1 MSKARV
7 QKLDDLGFEWGPTHI
22 PPTIP
27 TWNERLGDLIRYKAE
42 HGHCNVPQRQGSL
55 GEWVVNQRKAYK
67 NKKGKLSEKRIQKL
81 DDLGFSWSARK
92 NDKLSNER
100 VED

>member
-1 MSKARV
+1 M
-7 QKLDDLGFEWGPTHI
+7 
-22 PPTIP
+22 
-27 TWNERLGDLIRYKAE
+27 
-42 HGHCNVPQRQGSL
+42 
-55 GEWVVNQRKAYK
+55 VNQRKAYK